1 MFVTL
6 HLVDGHKI
14 TQERE
19 NIIILRPQSKFAP
32 DVEQGKIT
40 VNWQNVVYMCA
51 ADDDEIRHSRIH
63 GR

>member
-40 VNWQNVVYMCA
+40 VN
-51 ADDDEIRHSRIH
+51 
-63 GR
+63 